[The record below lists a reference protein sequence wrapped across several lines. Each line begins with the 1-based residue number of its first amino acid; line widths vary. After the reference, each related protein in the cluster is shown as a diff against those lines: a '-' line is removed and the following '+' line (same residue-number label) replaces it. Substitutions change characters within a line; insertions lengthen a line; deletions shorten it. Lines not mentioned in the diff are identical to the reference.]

1 MRTAS
6 VGHPVESPPSLN
18 ATAKEN
24 VRDRS
29 NTGGTVCRR
38 HRGIEEAGMAKNKK
52 KIEKPRRYRDGKTG
66 RFVTKKFAKKH
77 PKRTRPAW

>member
-1 MRTAS
+1 
-6 VGHPVESPPSLN
+6 
-18 ATAKEN
+18 
-24 VRDRS
+24 
-29 NTGGTVCRR
+29 
-38 HRGIEEAGMAKNKK
+38 MAKNKK